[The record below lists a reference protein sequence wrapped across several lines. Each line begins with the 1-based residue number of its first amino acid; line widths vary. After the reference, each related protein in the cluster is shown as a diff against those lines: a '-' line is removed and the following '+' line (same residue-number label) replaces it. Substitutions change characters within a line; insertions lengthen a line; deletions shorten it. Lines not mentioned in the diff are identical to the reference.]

1 MIRRT
6 IVGLV
11 LAAGI
16 LFPAASTAAQT
27 QPQTPGAIG
36 IGLLEAPVSRENDPR
51 AKLYVVD
58 HVAPGT
64 TISRKIGIS
73 NSTPDTQTVNLYA
86 GAASISGGDFIGAEG
101 RTGNDVSSW
110 TSVTPGQ
117 VTVPPSRTI
126 QVEATIAVPAGV
138 ANGERYGVIWAERA
152 PPPGATGVI
161 VVNRVGI
168 RIYLSVGTG
177 AEPASDFK
185 IETLTAERLSTGE
198 PAVRAQVHNTGGR
211 ALDMSGS
218 LELHNGPGGLSAGPF
233 KAVLGTTLGIGQTE
247 PVLVKLDKRLPAGPW
262 NAVITLASGTV
273 QRSAQGTITFPAS
286 GVGKSVKANSLGKQL
301 SIFIP
306 LFAIA
311 AALFAAIMFALA
323 RRRRHDKSGTDVKAD
338 LRRFDRLVQQ
348 LRDGTLDP
356 DAEDPELAIKAAI
369 KQAGRAGDK
378 DTEERLKEKLAE
390 LRAARDLATLATEPK
405 VVEAPVVEAPVVE
418 APVVEAP
425 AAEAPV
431 VEAPPAPPTPI
442 STAPTAPTAPAP
454 SRPPRPDMA
463 DILAGVAP
471 EPTPEPTRW
480 SSLLDDMHTDAE
492 AEADAEESVPEESEL
507 ARGVREAAER
517 ARKAAEEASARGQ

>member
-1 MIRRT
+1 VIRRT

-117 VTVPPSRTI
+117 VTVPPSRTV

-177 AEPASDFK
+177 AEPASDFT
-185 IETLTAERLSTGE
+185 IESLTAERLNTGE
-198 PAVRAQVHNTGGR
+198 PAVKAQVHNTGGR

-262 NAVITLASGTV
+262 NAVITLASGTI
-273 QRSAQGTITFPAS
+273 QHSAQGTITFPAS
-286 GVGKSVKANSLGKQL
+286 GVGKTVKANSLGKQL
-301 SIFIP
+301 SVVIP
-306 LFAIA
+306 ILAIL
-311 AALFAAIMFALA
+311 AALFAAVIFVLA
-323 RRRRHDKSGTDVKAD
+323 RRRRRDKDDTDVKAD

-348 LRDGTLDP
+348 LREGTLDP

-378 DTEERLKEKLAE
+378 DTEQRLKEKLTE
-390 LRAARDLATLATEPK
+390 LRAARA

-425 AAEAPV
+425 VIEAP
-431 VEAPPAPPTPI
+431 AQPAQPSTPNL
-442 STAPTAPTAPAP
+442 
-454 SRPPRPDMA
+454 A
-463 DILAGVAP
+463 DILAGVTP
-471 EPTPEPTRW
+471 EPEPAPEPTRW
-480 SSLLDDMHTDAE
+480 TGLVDNMRTGTDAE
-492 AEADAEESVPEESEL
+492 AEDTAPEESEL

-517 ARKAAEEASARGQ
+517 ARKAAEETSAGGH

>member
-117 VTVPPSRTI
+117 VTVPPSRTV

-177 AEPASDFK
+177 AEPASDFT
-185 IETLTAERLSTGE
+185 IESLTAERLNTGE
-198 PAVRAQVHNTGGR
+198 PAVKAQVHNTGGR

-262 NAVITLASGTV
+262 NAVITLASGTI
-273 QRSAQGTITFPAS
+273 QHSAQGTITFPAS
-286 GVGKSVKANSLGKQL
+286 GVGKTVKANSLGKQL
-301 SIFIP
+301 SVVIP
-306 LFAIA
+306 ILAIL
-311 AALFAAIMFALA
+311 AALFAAVIFVLA
-323 RRRRHDKSGTDVKAD
+323 RRRRRDKDDTDVKAD

-348 LRDGTLDP
+348 LREGTLDP

-378 DTEERLKEKLAE
+378 DTEQRLKEKLTE
-390 LRAARDLATLATEPK
+390 LRAARA

-418 APVVEAP
+418 APVIEAP
-425 AAEAPV
+425 AQ
-431 VEAPPAPPTPI
+431 PAQPSTPNL
-442 STAPTAPTAPAP
+442 
-454 SRPPRPDMA
+454 A
-463 DILAGVAP
+463 DILAGVTP
-471 EPTPEPTRW
+471 EPEPAPEPTRW
-480 SSLLDDMHTDAE
+480 TGLVDNMRTGTDAE
-492 AEADAEESVPEESEL
+492 AEDTAPEESEL

-517 ARKAAEEASARGQ
+517 ARKAAEETSAGGH